1 MKTIMIEWKHLDVEG
16 ETCDRCYDTGENLTN
31 EVKRLNRTFEP
42 QGILFEIK
50 DTLLDKNQVDQS
62 NSLLF
67 DGRPIE
73 EILDIEIADN
83 YCASC
88 SDLIGEATSCRTVKY
103 KGQEYEDIPAKAI
116 RQAVYKITRV
126 SRKDIENSEE
136 RQNPCCCENSKHS
149 CCE

>member
-1 MKTIMIEWKHLDVEG
+1 MKTLIIEWKHLDVKG
-16 ETCDRCYDTGENLTN
+16 ETCDRCYDTGENLAN
-31 EVKRLNRTFEP
+31 EVKRLIRTFEP
-42 QGILFEIK
+42 QGIHIEIK
-50 DTLLDKNQVDQS
+50 DTLLEKNQVDQS

-103 KGQEYEDIPAKAI
+103 EGQEYEDIPAKAI
-116 RQAVYKITRV
+116 RHAVYQIFGTNIKNAE
-126 SRKDIENSEE
+126 SSEE
-136 RQNPCCCENSKHS
+136 SVHPCCCEKSEQN
-149 CCE
+149 CCR

>member
-42 QGILFEIK
+42 QGIHIEIK
-50 DTLLDKNQVDQS
+50 DTLLDANQVEQS

-67 DGRPIE
+67 DGRLIE
-73 EILDIEIADN
+73 EILDIEIADS

-103 KGQEYEDIPAKAI
+103 EGQEYEDIPAKAI
-116 RQAVYKITRV
+116 RHAVYKITGV
-126 SRKDIENSEE
+126 SRKDSGSSEE
-136 RQNPCCCENSKHS
+136 QKQSCCCENSNHN
-149 CCE
+149 CCG